1 VKLPIL
7 SLKLLMNSTLLS
19 NKRQSDLL
27 FRSLATL
34 TLFLSL
40 LLILKV
46 ERQPQPQLSLSTR
59 WTLFK
64 AQSKMKSWDNK
75 PQNQKIWLTPETSW
89 CTIFT
94 HVHRVTVTKRLT
106 NSWSTKFN
114 TEWMKSPSSWAC
126 SLTIRATNW
135 LASQLISIV

>member
-19 NKRQSDLL
+19 HKRLSDLL
-27 FRSLATL
+27 FRSLVTL

-59 WTLFK
+59 
-64 AQSKMKSWDNK
+64 
-75 PQNQKIWLTPETSW
+75 
-89 CTIFT
+89 
-94 HVHRVTVTKRLT
+94 
-106 NSWSTKFN
+106 
-114 TEWMKSPSSWAC
+114 
-126 SLTIRATNW
+126 
-135 LASQLISIV
+135 